1 MTRMID
7 LHIHTTATPG
17 HASWSPEQLAA
28 AAVTQGIRT
37 IAVTDHNT
45 TAGVAAVVAAGARY
59 GLRVIAGVELDTAFG
74 GKLWHTLVYGA
85 NPAAPELRA
94 LCAEVFQ
101 RNAADAQRLVDT
113 LRSQGFRIELPATA
127 DRSANVAEVAT
138 ALACANQLPGRLV
151 GEGDEEAGM
160 RFVLTAMAG
169 SYQPLGVDEVIDV
182 AHRLNALAV
191 LAHPGRSK
199 GIYAIPAE
207 AEEIAAMATAGLDG
221 VEVYYPSHS
230 PAQVE
235 LYRALAL
242 NHGLLISGGS
252 DSHHPYQPLATL
264 DQQLVS
270 VLEQLRA

>member
-1 MTRMID
+1 MID

-17 HASWSPEQLAA
+17 HASWSPESLAA
-28 AAVTQGIRT
+28 AAVAQGIHT

-45 TAGVAAVVAAGARY
+45 TAGVVAVAVAGARY
-59 GLRVIAGVELDTAFG
+59 GIRVIAGVELDTTFG
-74 GKLWHTLVYGA
+74 GKLWHTLIYGA
-85 NPAAPELRA
+85 NPAAAELLA
-94 LCAEVFQ
+94 LCEEVFQ
-101 RNAADAQRLVDT
+101 RNTADAQRLLHT
-113 LRSQGFRIELPATA
+113 LREQGFRIELPVSA

-138 ALACANQLPGRLV
+138 ALAQANHLPDRV
-151 GEGDEEAGM
+151 AGEGDEEAGM
-160 RFVLTAMAG
+160 RFILTTMAG

-182 AHRLNALAV
+182 AHRLNGLAV

-207 AEEIAAMATAGLDG
+207 TEEIAAMAAAGLDG
-221 VEVYYPSHS
+221 IEVYYPTHS

-252 DSHHPYQPLATL
+252 DSHHPYQPLARL

-270 VLEQLRA
+270 MLNHLRA